1 MSILSDKEKL
11 KNRPIGFM
19 DSGVGGLSVL
29 REAVRV
35 LPAEDFIYFG
45 DSANAPYG
53 TRTVKEIRDLTFK
66 AVENLMDY
74 DIKALVVACN
84 TATSAAITELRTR
97 YKDMPVIGI
106 EPAVKPAVVCSRGG
120 RIIVMAT
127 PMTLRQRKFRELIK
141 TYDNEADIV
150 PLACEGLMEY
160 VEKGVT
166 DKEGLM
172 AYLDRALGP
181 YVTDDTESIV
191 LGCTHYPFIIKEIK
205 EYLGDR
211 NIVLID
217 GSKGTSSQLKRRLE
231 EKDLLRDAD
240 HEGKVTILN
249 SSEDPVMIELSKRLL
264 EQKDP
269 EVEND

>member
-1 MSILSDKEKL
+1 MSGLSNNEKL

-35 LPAEDFIYFG
+35 LPNEDFIYFG

-53 TRTVKEIRDLTFK
+53 TKTVKEIRELTFK
-66 AVENLMDY
+66 AVEKLMEY

-84 TATSAAITELRTR
+84 TATSAAISELRAK

-160 VEKGVT
+160 VEQGIS
-166 DKEGLM
+166 DREGLKD
-172 AYLDRALGP
+172 YLDRTLGP
-181 YVTDDTESIV
+181 YVTDNTESIV
-191 LGCTHYPFIIKEIK
+191 LGCTHYPFIIKEIR

-217 GSKGTSSQLKRRLE
+217 GSKGTSSQLKRKLE
-231 EKDLLRDAD
+231 ENDLMRDENHSGA
-240 HEGKVTILN
+240 VTILN
-249 SSEDPVMIELSKRLL
+249 SSDDPEMIKLSERLL
-264 EQKDP
+264 GQNEP
-269 EVEND
+269 EVRND